1 MLSSTLAP
9 LWLLQQR
16 TPFPPSPSFWLF
28 YGSTY
33 IYKHNLFSFNI
44 YFISSWINE
53 YSDHYILRSAAT
65 DRLFMSIRKQD
76 WIYTCRMET
85 LNLRNIAGRAKV
97 VGILVC
103 LSGAAAIAVYK
114 GPQFKLFNLHIH
126 LFDKNIPNQ
135 GHAESSKK
143 WIKGVLLML
152 SSNFLWGMWLV
163 LQVFIWILV
172 LLIFI
177 YLATSFNN
185 NLVQHA
191 ILL

>member
-1 MLSSTLAP
+1 
-9 LWLLQQR
+9 
-16 TPFPPSPSFWLF
+16 
-28 YGSTY
+28 
-33 IYKHNLFSFNI
+33 
-44 YFISSWINE
+44 
-53 YSDHYILRSAAT
+53 
-65 DRLFMSIRKQD
+65 MSIRKQD
-76 WIYTCRMET
+76 WIYTYRMET
-85 LNLRNIAGRAKV
+85 LNLRNIAGGAKV